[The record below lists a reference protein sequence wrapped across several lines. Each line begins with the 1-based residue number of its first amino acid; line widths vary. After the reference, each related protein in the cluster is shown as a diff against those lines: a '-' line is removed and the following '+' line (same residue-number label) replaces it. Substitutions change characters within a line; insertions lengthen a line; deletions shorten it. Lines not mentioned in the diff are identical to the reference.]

1 MDDSTKYDIVK
12 RAVDAAD
19 PCGLLEIGA
28 PSDEYEL
35 EIGRITEAVSES
47 DTEESIADIAAEV
60 FSKAFNQKITAD
72 RFCEFARNVWNEL
85 HYTYSQ
91 L

>member
-1 MDDSTKYDIVK
+1 MDDTTKYDIMK

-35 EIGRITEAVSES
+35 EIGRIAEAVSES
-47 DTEESIADIAAEV
+47 DTEESIAEVAAGI
-60 FSKAFNQKITAD
+60 FSKAFSEEITAD
-72 RFCEFARNVWNEL
+72 RFREFARNVCNEL
-85 HYTYSQ
+85 HYKYSQ

>member
-1 MDDSTKYDIVK
+1 MDRSIKYDIVK
-12 RAVDAAD
+12 RAVDASD

-35 EIGRITEAVSES
+35 ESGRIAEAVSES
-47 DTEESIADIAAEV
+47 DTEERIADIAAEI
-60 FSKAFNQKITAD
+60 FSKTFAEEITAD
-72 RFCEFARNVWNEL
+72 KFREFARDVYNGL

>member
-1 MDDSTKYDIVK
+1 MDDPIKYDIVK

-35 EIGRITEAVSES
+35 EIGRIAKAVSKS
-47 DTEESIADIAAEV
+47 DTEESIAGVAAEV
-60 FSKAFNQKITAD
+60 FSKAFNCKIAVE
-72 RFCEFARNVWNEL
+72 RFREFACNVWNEL
-85 HYTYSQ
+85 HKNG
-91 L
+91 LI